1 MSTFVIRLPG
11 GGRISKKNKEHTLKW
26 LDYRSFGIK
35 IDSYTSIIELIKSNP
50 NSKFFLISGG
60 VGAFLYTN
68 FCRDLCLDNDFSSTI
83 GGDIIG
89 IMHKILIEAFKR
101 EGVRIYPKQVA
112 IKELKELKQNSDYQ
126 CFFVEPNL
134 DSLSTDSL
142 AVQAAI
148 EVNSVETVFLKE
160 GAPTYHVGFDN
171 PTIITHWS
179 IDDISAKSE
188 EHFKSSN
195 GHYLLDTESCSLI
208 KKFQIKSK
216 IVCPSE
222 LKNLK
227 FDAHG
232 VKHLS
237 EAGQQITEVVVS

>member
-11 GGRISKKNKEHTLKW
+11 GGRISRKKKEHGLKW
-26 LDYRSFGIK
+26 LDYRSFFIK
-35 IDSYTSIIELIKSNP
+35 TDSYNSIIELIKDNS
-50 NSKFFLISGG
+50 NSKFILISGG

-68 FCRDLCLDNDFSSTI
+68 LCEDLYLDRDFSSTI
-83 GGDIIG
+83 GSDIIS
-89 IMHKILIEAFKR
+89 IMHKILIEAFER
-101 EGVRIYPKQVA
+101 ERIRIYPKQVA
-112 IKELKELKQNSDYQ
+112 IKELKELEQNSDYQ

-142 AVQAAI
+142 AVQASI

-160 GAPTYHVGFDN
+160 GAPTYHVGFDS
-171 PTIITHWS
+171 PTVITHWK

-188 EHFKSSN
+188 EHFKGSN

-237 EAGQQITEVVVS
+237 EAGQKITEVIVS